1 MLAGMGSRPV
11 EKAVAVP
18 GRRGEPALGGV
29 FLNASGEPRGG
40 AVVAPPHPLYGG
52 SMDHPVV
59 NELSWACSSAG
70 FASLRFDWR
79 GVGAS
84 TGTPSGEAADADAD
98 YGAALD
104 HIGETVE
111 GAIVACGYS
120 FGAGA
125 AVRASTGRPR
135 VRRLVLVAP
144 VPALIDAAALRGFGG
159 SVLAI
164 SGARDALAPS
174 DTVEALL
181 APAAEARLVVIPDA
195 DHFFGVGLAAISR
208 TVAEVL
214 GNF

>member
-29 FLNASGEPRGG
+29 FLNAAGEARGG

-84 TGTPSGEAADADAD
+84 TGMPSGEAADADAD

-104 HIGETVE
+104 HIAETVE
-111 GAIVACGYS
+111 GALIACGYS

-125 AVRASTGRPR
+125 AVRASAGQPR

-144 VPALIDAAALRGFGG
+144 VPALIDAEALRAFGG

-164 SGARDALAPS
+164 CGGHDSLAPPPA
-174 DTVEALL
+174 VEELL
-181 APAAEARLVVIPDA
+181 TCAADSRVVVVPDA

-208 TVAEVL
+208 TVAESL
-214 GNF
+214 TP

>member
-1 MLAGMGSRPV
+1 MLAGVGARPV

-18 GRRGEPALGGV
+18 GRAGEPALGGV
-29 FLNASGEPRGG
+29 YLNAAGEPRGG

-84 TGTPSGEAADADAD
+84 TGTPSGEAAHANAD

-104 HIGETVE
+104 HVCETVE
-111 GAIVACGYS
+111 GALVACGYS

-125 AVRASTGRPR
+125 ALRASAGQPR

-144 VPALIDAAALRGFGG
+144 VPALTDPDILRGFGG

-164 SGARDALAPS
+164 CGARDGLAPPAE
-174 DTVEALL
+174 VESLL
-181 APAAEARLVVIPDA
+181 ACAADARVVVVPDA
-195 DHFFGVGLAAISR
+195 DHFFSVGLAAISR
-208 TVAEVL
+208 TVTEGLQA
-214 GNF
+214 

>member
-18 GRRGEPALGGV
+18 GRRDEPALGGV
-29 FLNASGEPRGG
+29 YLNAAGEPRGG

-59 NELSWACSSAG
+59 NELSWACSCAG

-104 HIGETVE
+104 HVCETVE
-111 GAIVACGYS
+111 GTVVACGYS

-125 AVRASTGRPR
+125 EVRASAGQLR
-135 VRRLVLVAP
+135 VRKLVLVAP
-144 VPALIDAAALRGFGG
+144 VPALIDAEALRDFGG

-164 SGARDALAPS
+164 SGARDALAPPAE
-174 DTVEALL
+174 VERLMAC
-181 APAAEARLVVIPDA
+181 AADARVVVVPDA

-208 TVAEVL
+208 AVTESLAP
-214 GNF
+214 

>member
-1 MLAGMGSRPV
+1 MAIPLGEGTLALEGIYLAG
-11 EKAVAVP
+11 A
-18 GRRGEPALGGV
+18 GEEEA
-29 FLNASGEPRGG
+29 GG

-59 NELSWACSSAG
+59 NELSWACSCAG

-104 HIGETVE
+104 HVCETVE
-111 GAIVACGYS
+111 GTVVACGYS

-125 AVRASTGRPR
+125 AVRASAGQLR
-135 VRRLVLVAP
+135 VRKLVLVAP
-144 VPALIDAAALRGFGG
+144 VPALIDAEALRDFGG

-164 SGARDALAPS
+164 SGARDSLAPPAE
-174 DTVEALL
+174 VEQLMAC
-181 APAAEARLVVIPDA
+181 AADARVVVVPDA

-208 TVAEVL
+208 AVTESLAP
-214 GNF
+214 

>member
-11 EKAVAVP
+11 EKAVVVP
-18 GRRGEPALGGV
+18 GRGAEPALGGV
-29 FLNASGEPRGG
+29 FLNAAGEPRGG

-84 TGTPSGEAADADAD
+84 SGTPSGEAADADAD

-104 HIGETVE
+104 HICQTVE
-111 GAIVACGYS
+111 GAMIACGYS

-125 AVRASTGRPR
+125 AVRTSAGQPR
-135 VRRLVLVAP
+135 VRRLLLVAP
-144 VPALIDAAALRGFGG
+144 VPTLIDVQTLREFGG

-164 SGARDALAPS
+164 CGARDALAPPAA
-174 DTVEALL
+174 VEELL
-181 APAAEARLVVIPDA
+181 ACAADARVVVVPDA

-208 TVAEVL
+208 AVTESL
-214 GNF
+214 TP

>member
-1 MLAGMGSRPV
+1 MLAAMGSRPV

-29 FLNASGEPRGG
+29 FLNAADEPRGG

-104 HIGETVE
+104 HIAETVE
-111 GAIVACGYS
+111 GAVIACGYS

-125 AVRASTGRPR
+125 AVRASAGQPR
-135 VRRLVLVAP
+135 VRRLLLVAP
-144 VPALIDAAALRGFGG
+144 VPTLIDVQTLREFGG

-164 SGARDALAPS
+164 CGARDALAP
-174 DTVEALL
+174 
-181 APAAEARLVVIPDA
+181 PAAVEELVACASDARVVVVPDA

-208 TVAEVL
+208 AVTESL
-214 GNF
+214 TP

>member
-125 AVRASTGRPR
+125 AVRASAGRPR

-164 SGARDALAPS
+164 SGARDALAPP
-174 DTVEALL
+174 DAVEALL

-208 TVAEVL
+208 AVTESL
-214 GNF
+214 TP

>member
-1 MLAGMGSRPV
+1 MLAAMGSRPV

-29 FLNASGEPRGG
+29 YLNAAGEPRGG

-104 HIGETVE
+104 HIAETVE
-111 GAIVACGYS
+111 GALIACGYS

-125 AVRASTGRPR
+125 AVRASAGQPR

-144 VPALIDAAALRGFGG
+144 VPALIDAQTLRAFGG

-164 SGARDALAPS
+164 CGGRDSLAPPPA
-174 DTVEALL
+174 VEELL
-181 APAAEARLVVIPDA
+181 TCAANSRLVVVPDA

-208 TVAEVL
+208 AVTECL
-214 GNF
+214 NP